1 MKTFVEDTV
10 KESVDFQNYQEEGL
24 DLVEERQD
32 QFDRDLEGEPDQFDR
47 D

>member
-10 KESVDFQNYQEEGL
+10 KESVDFQNYQEEEL

-32 QFDRDLEGEPDQFDR
+32 QFDRD
-47 D
+47 